1 MEEAERI
8 NYTGRLQW
16 KPTPWCFRI
25 LHINVWIFDFS
36 FDLVVAPY
44 QQVREV
50 NSSTW
55 ALVGEVLGQWHL
67 G

>member
-1 MEEAERI
+1 MEVAGRI
-8 NYTGRLQW
+8 NYTGCLQW
-16 KPTPWCFRI
+16 KPTPWRFRT

-36 FDLVVAPY
+36 SDLVVAPS

-50 NSSTW
+50 NSTW

-67 G
+67 C